1 MFRFPIGFMAALAL
15 VLGAYCVSRSNAA
28 EKSSAPAKSSSAA
41 SAPATGEKPAATASP
56 AAAEPAAAEAAG
68 SRGRFASGMGVGE
81 KVRSLGNRQPAQ
93 PTVPSEP
100 LAVLKSGPD
109 HTRLVYHLKWK
120 SAVHVSQTVS
130 QLLRQEGELH
140 GTAGTAAKGGPA
152 LRVAIAPEVVANCLV
167 ISGPPDAVEEVRLL
181 AEKLDEPAPMV
192 QFEMEMGEA
201 PAGDAK
207 HGEAL
212 ASEGGA
218 PPAERPNA
226 FRILERPKTM
236 QTTARAR
243 VLTLNNQPA
252 FIQLGQR
259 VPRVAGVSNN
269 AAQRHDAIGYD
280 GQCRLDP
287 GRDSPHQRQGRDRR
301 LASRC
306 RGVAN
311 GAREGRCRA
320 LGRQRQGGSFGS
332 DYRRHHGPDDG
343 HDSRRQDDHPRQR
356 RPARQDREG
365 IGDHPHAAHHP
376 AGRRQED
383 GAVARP
389 SPACPAY
396 ARPRTPAQ
404 AAPDRQG
411 WPGRGCGA
419 QVLGSAKGEGPS
431 AAGGA

>member
-269 AAQRHDAIGYD
+269 AASGTTQSVTMANVGLILGVTPRINVKEGIVVLQVDAEESQMGPEKEGVALSAASDKAVRSARIIDAITVQTTVMIPD
-280 GQCRLDP
+280 GKTIIL
-287 GRDSPHQRQGRDRR
+287 GSVARQGKTEKE
-301 LASRC
+301 L
-306 RGVAN
+306 VIILTPHIIPP
-311 GAREGRCRA
+311 EG
-320 LGRQRQGGSFGS
+320 GKKT
-332 DYRRHHGPDDG
+332 GP
-343 HDSRRQDDHPRQR
+343 
-356 RPARQDREG
+356 
-365 IGDHPHAAHHP
+365 
-376 AGRRQED
+376 
-383 GAVARP
+383 
-389 SPACPAY
+389 
-396 ARPRTPAQ
+396 
-404 AAPDRQG
+404 
-411 WPGRGCGA
+411 
-419 QVLGSAKGEGPS
+419 
-431 AAGGA
+431 